1 MTGFDGGFN
10 QHDGFT
16 GIAIDT
22 IGGIYVCG
30 YSRNGIAN
38 SRYVIAKYSFNG
50 TTGIHMSDAKRNI
63 RVFPQPAAPGSIIS
77 LEFEETL
84 PPDVYSLLMTVEGKT
99 VCVMEKFEVNDRV
112 LRLQLPATITA
123 GSYLLV
129 TSTAA
134 QTFRQT
140 ILVQP

>member
-1 MTGFDGGFN
+1 VNDRVLRL
-10 QHDGFT
+10 QLP
-16 GIAIDT
+16 AT
-22 IGGIYVCG
+22 I
-30 YSRNGIAN
+30 
-38 SRYVIAKYSFNG
+38 
-50 TTGIHMSDAKRNI
+50 
-63 RVFPQPAAPGSIIS
+63 APGSIIS
-77 LEFEETL
+77 LELGETL

-112 LRLQLPATITA
+112 LRLQLPATIAA

>member
-1 MTGFDGGFN
+1 
-10 QHDGFT
+10 
-16 GIAIDT
+16 
-22 IGGIYVCG
+22 
-30 YSRNGIAN
+30 
-38 SRYVIAKYSFNG
+38 
-50 TTGIHMSDAKRNI
+50 MSDAKRNI

-84 PPDVYSLLMTVEGKT
+84 PPDVDSLLMTVEGKT

-112 LRLQLPATITA
+112 LRLQLPATIAA